1 MYLLLSLKLL
11 LEIWLW
17 WFELLL
23 ESLTWLEIVEM
34 QLEFILKLLLLLLLL
49 FWASEIFIIKVIII
63 IIIIVVI
70 IIIII
75 IIINR
80 IIIVIEGCYLLCL
93 LMLFNW
99 FNNETTKLSLFLNSS
114 FMKRSCSW
122 WNSSVS
128 GFPQNTSTY
137 IDTDQCKKY
146 ITSLSTMSLQLA
158 LSNSVNSDVVCLI
171 NSSQL
176 ELFCIFWWWIEK
188 VRSFPCNWSKVDS

>member
-1 MYLLLSLKLL
+1 MVTVIWIVIRYL
-11 LEIWLW
+11 
-17 WFELLL
+17 
-23 ESLTWLEIVEM
+23 SLTWLKMVEM

-49 FWASEIFIIKVIII
+49 LFWPYEIFIIKV
-63 IIIIVVI
+63 
-70 IIIII
+70 III

-114 FMKRSCSW
+114 FVKRSCSW

-128 GFPQNTSTY
+128 GFPQNTSPY

-158 LSNSVNSDVVCLI
+158 LSNSVNSDAVSLI